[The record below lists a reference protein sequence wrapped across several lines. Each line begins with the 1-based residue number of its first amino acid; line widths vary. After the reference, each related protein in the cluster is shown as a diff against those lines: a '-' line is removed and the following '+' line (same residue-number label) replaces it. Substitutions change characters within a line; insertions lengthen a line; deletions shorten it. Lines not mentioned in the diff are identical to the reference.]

1 MFVTDPES
9 AAVPITY
16 WPLLSDIIIGTGLT
30 RMTVLQ

>member
-16 WPLLSDIIIGTGLT
+16 WPLLSDIIT